1 MLTLLHV
8 DFHHFQYGDVDGRVS
23 SYLKK
28 EMLRIS
34 DKEKS
39 WREKLWKNGIIKSS
53 RMGPRKC
60 PQYVGTEE
68 VGFFSTYGNIKR

>member
-1 MLTLLHV
+1 MKDKLKFPPQ
-8 DFHHFQYGDVDGRVS
+8 DFF
-23 SYLKK
+23 
-28 EMLRIS
+28 
-34 DKEKS
+34 KEKS